1 MHQMN
6 SKDEKMYA
14 PERAEMVER
23 QLIARGISDERVL
36 SAMKKVPRHLFVPE
50 DLRSCAYEDRALPI
64 GEEQTISQPYMVAI
78 MTELLELKGGEKVLE
93 IGTGSGYQ
101 AAILSELA
109 GEVFTI
115 ERVAGLAS
123 RAENILAVLNYK
135 NINIVIGDGTK
146 GLPDKAP
153 FDAIVVTAGCPE
165 IPPPLIDQLSLNG
178 RIVIPVG
185 DRYLQTLTVG
195 IKTPEGIETLKSI
208 GCVFVP
214 LIGEHGWQG
223 SDS

>member
-1 MHQMN
+1 MN

-123 RAENILAVLNYK
+123 RAENILADLNYK
-135 NINIVIGDGTK
+135 NINIVIGGRNERPSGQSPLRRDSRHCR
-146 GLPDKAP
+146 LPRDPPSPHRSALPERKDCHPCRRQVSANADRRDKN
-153 FDAIVVTAGCPE
+153 AG
-165 IPPPLIDQLSLNG
+165 
-178 RIVIPVG
+178 R
-185 DRYLQTLTVG
+185 DRNF
-195 IKTPEGIETLKSI
+195 K
-208 GCVFVP
+208 
-214 LIGEHGWQG
+214 EHRVRVRSPDRRTRMAGV
-223 SDS
+223 